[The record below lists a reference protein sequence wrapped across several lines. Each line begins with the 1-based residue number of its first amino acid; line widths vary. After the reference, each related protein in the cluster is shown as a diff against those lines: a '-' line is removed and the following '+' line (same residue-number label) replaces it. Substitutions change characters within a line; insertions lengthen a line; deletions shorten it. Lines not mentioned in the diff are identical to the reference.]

1 MALLNEAI
9 ARAERWFA
17 CREMALAEL
26 DLRAVDAV
34 RRLRG
39 AGILEAS
46 ATWDVS

>member
-17 CREMALAEL
+17 CRELGLSAL

-39 AGILEAS
+39 AGILERS

>member
-9 ARAERWFA
+9 ARAERWYA
-17 CREMALAEL
+17 CREMGLAEF

-39 AGILEAS
+39 AGILESS

>member
-9 ARAERWFA
+9 ARAERWFSY
-17 CREMALAEL
+17 REMALAEL

-39 AGILEAS
+39 AGILESS